1 MPRHKVRRPWLDYL
15 VYLFVRTIIS
25 FAQMLTIEQSYAL
38 ARFAAWIIYHVNERH
53 RKIGCDNLELA
64 FGDRYSPAER
74 ADLADRAA
82 QSRLETDHLAAE
94 LRSRNPFS
102 VRNLFPG
109 R

>member
-1 MPRHKVRRPWLDYL
+1 MVGAGALRLPARYPLDHPATNRIR
-15 VYLFVRTIIS
+15 V
-25 FAQMLTIEQSYAL
+25 
-38 ARFAAWIIYHVNERH
+38 
-53 RKIGCDNLELA
+53 C
-64 FGDRYSPAER
+64 AER
-74 ADLADRAA
+74 SQVILDSRFCASTDLADRAA